1 MKIFLLIFDIQNWL
15 WKYDFGTFW
24 QTVITGRIF
33 LKIFPWWHVDSWP
46 KNLLLRTH
54 HLWNSTIVLILISDT
69 NANLYLIVNRTP
81 KHSGHLPLDLLQLW
95 VQALDSFLNYIQR
108 PGDLREYCL
117 VGIPYCGLDWMRKLG
132 MKHKT
137 ESNVCDHSKHDS

>member
-1 MKIFLLIFDIQNWL
+1 MTSKIDFESTILALFDKLSLLVGIFKRFFL
-15 WKYDFGTFW
+15 
-24 QTVITGRIF
+24 
-33 LKIFPWWHVDSWP
+33 DSWP

-108 PGDLREYCL
+108 PGDLREYYL
-117 VGIPYCGLDWMRKLG
+117 VGIHYCGLDWMRNLG
-132 MKHKT
+132 MKHKK
-137 ESNVCDHSKHDS
+137 ESNVCDHSNYDS